1 MRNTRVARRYALA
14 LLTAAEGQNTQ
25 ETVAADIEFIGR
37 LTHSSRDLRLLFAS
51 PIVSIP
57 RKRAVLREL
66 FTGRIQPMT
75 LSFVDLL
82 TKKQREA
89 LLPDIVEQFNALR
102 DERLGIVNVDVT
114 TAVDLT
120 AAQQRALHQAL
131 EQHTQ
136 KKVRVRTVLDPSIRG
151 GLRIRIGDTV
161 LDATVTHK
169 LERLH
174 ERFTQGTASTH

>member
-14 LLTAAEGQNTQ
+14 LLTAAEGQNIQ
-25 ETVAADIEFIGR
+25 DSIAADIEFIGR
-37 LTHSSRDLRLLFAS
+37 LTRSSRDLRLLFSS
-51 PIVSIP
+51 PVVSIP
-57 RKRAVLREL
+57 RKRAVLHTL
-66 FTGRIQPMT
+66 FTGRVQPMT

-82 TKKQREA
+82 TTKQRDA
-89 LLPDIVEQFNALR
+89 LMLDIVEQFAVLR
-102 DERLGIVNVDVT
+102 DGRLGIVNVDVT

-120 AAQQRALHQAL
+120 TEQQGALTKAL

-136 KKVRVRTVLDPSIRG
+136 KKVRVRTVLDPAIKG
-151 GLRIRIGDTV
+151 GLRIRVGDTV

-174 ERFTQGTASTH
+174 QRFIQGTVFTH

>member
-14 LLTAAEGQNTQ
+14 LMAAAEEQHSVDA
-25 ETVAADIEFIGR
+25 VAADVALLGR
-37 LTHSSRDLRLLFAS
+37 LVGGSRDLRLLLAS
-51 PIVSIP
+51 PVVSIQ
-57 RKRAVLREL
+57 RKRNALHGLLGSRV
-66 FTGRIQPMT
+66 TPMT

-82 TKKQREA
+82 TTKQREV
-89 LLPDIVEQFNALR
+89 LLPDIVQQFAALL

-120 AAQQRALHQAL
+120 QEQQHALTQAL
-131 EQHTQ
+131 EHHTQ
-136 KKVRVRTVLDPSIRG
+136 KKVRVNTLMDPSVKG

-174 ERFTQGTASTH
+174 QHLLLGAASTH

>member
-14 LLTAAEGQNTQ
+14 LLTAAEGQKNLDA
-25 ETVAADIEFIGR
+25 VAADMDVLGTLAR
-37 LTHSSRDLRLLFAS
+37 RSRDLLLFFAS
-51 PIVSIP
+51 PVISIP
-57 RKRAVLREL
+57 RKRAVLHSL
-66 FTGRIQPMT
+66 LAGKVQPMT

-82 TKKQREA
+82 TTKQREA
-89 LLPDIVEQFNALR
+89 LLPDIVEQFGALR
-102 DERLGIVNVDVT
+102 DEQRGIVNVDVT

-120 AAQQRALHQAL
+120 AEQERALTKAL

-136 KKVRVRTVLDPSIRG
+136 KNVRVHTMLDRTIKG

-161 LDATVTHK
+161 FDATITHK

-174 ERFTQGTASTH
+174 QRFIQGTAITH